1 VAVLNINQCTHSSE
15 QPTDAYGE
23 LEFAGAGK
31 RHSYLLFYTTDPF
44 VVFDIMRQHWK
55 LGQPNLVVSVVGGE
69 GRSRVKSW
77 VREVLRQG
85 LVKAAQSTGAWII
98 TSGLREGIGK
108 CVGEAVRDHATAV
121 SSVNL
126 NKVVPIGIAPWG
138 MVHNRLQLVDPEV
151 TLLMVQY

>member
-1 VAVLNINQCTHSSE
+1 LSGKMVDYSEYPHSSE

-31 RHSYLLFYTTDPF
+31 RHSY
-44 VVFDIMRQHWK
+44 I
-55 LGQPNLVVSVVGGE
+55 LVIWITWII
-69 GRSRVKSW
+69 KNDT
-77 VREVLRQG
+77 
-85 LVKAAQSTGAWII
+85 LVNKKKNKKIYIYSLILDFGCIGAWII

-108 CVGEAVRDHATAV
+108 CVGEAVRDHSTAV

-151 TLLMVQY
+151 TLLIVQY